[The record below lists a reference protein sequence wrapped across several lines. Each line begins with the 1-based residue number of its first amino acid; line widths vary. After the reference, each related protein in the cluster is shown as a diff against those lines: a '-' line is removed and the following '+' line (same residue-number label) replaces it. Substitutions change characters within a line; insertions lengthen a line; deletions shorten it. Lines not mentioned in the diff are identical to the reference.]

1 MGDTKNVTDR
11 EEGIKVSTFQ
21 IRDVDYD
28 AGMRLDEAATA
39 ADALVAFMLERVE
52 ADLRRTVVVSEDG
65 VAHVSHCG
73 RNFSAVPV
81 E

>member
-1 MGDTKNVTDR
+1 M
-11 EEGIKVSTFQ
+11 STFQ

-39 ADALVAFMLERVE
+39 TDALVAFMLERVE
-52 ADLRRTVVVSEDG
+52 ADLRRNVVEGDDG
-65 VAHVSHCG
+65 VAFVSHCG

-81 E
+81 